1 MTKTKLLCYNPLKIK
16 EIFYLWR
23 EKVAKSLY
31 ETLGISENATQDE
44 IKKAYRRLA
53 RKYHP
58 DICKES
64 DCEEKFKEIN
74 GAYEILSDPQKKA
87 QYDQMGDNM
96 FGGQSFS
103 DFASGHGDVDL
114 DEILRNIF
122 GGGSSAGFGGF
133 SSGGFSG
140 GFGGRSSGGFGR
152 GGFSGYS
159 EPDLDVEAKIT
170 IAFNTAVLGGK
181 HSVNYNGESFDIKI
195 PAGIKDG
202 EKLRVKGKGK
212 SYGGKKGD
220 LYLIVNVAPSP
231 EYERDG
237 DNLTKTIQIP
247 LKKAIFGGKVDVKT
261 LYKDITVKIPAGVK
275 SGQKLRVKE
284 QGVINR
290 KTKQYGDLYLKLE
303 VKIPKA
309 DELDPDLAKMMQEKL
324 PE

>member
-1 MTKTKLLCYNPLKIK
+1 M
-16 EIFYLWR
+16 
-23 EKVAKSLY
+23 AKSLY

-64 DCEEKFKEIN
+64 NCEEKFKEIN
-74 GAYEILSDPQKKA
+74 GAYEILSDEKKKA

-96 FGGQSFS
+96 FGGQSFH
-103 DFASGHGDVDL
+103 DFAGGQGDVDL

-122 GGGSSAGFGGF
+122 GGGGAGA
-133 SSGGFSG
+133 
-140 GFGGRSSGGFGR
+140 GFGGRSAGGFG

-170 IAFNTAVLGGK
+170 IAFDTAVLGGK
-181 HSVNYNGESFDIKI
+181 HSVNYSGESFDIKI
-195 PAGIKDG
+195 PAGIKNG

-212 SYGGKKGD
+212 SYSNQKGD
-220 LYLIVNVAPSP
+220 LYLVVSVASSP
-231 EYERDG
+231 EYQRDG
-237 DNLTKTIQIP
+237 DNLTKSVEIP

-290 KTKQYGDLYLKLE
+290 KTKKYGDLYLKLN
-303 VKIPKA
+303 VVIPKA
-309 DELDPDLAKMMQEKL
+309 DELDADLASIMQEKL